1 MSDSLENL
9 LAFRKDKLFFY
20 SPFNFA
26 RGINRKNQ
34 FDLLLQSR
42 VYTNSELYYT
52 QIGKKDYQFYYEFL
66 KWDSDYFKINTYKLS
81 LVLYNNSSLTD
92 LALAVRNFID
102 FVRGEDG
109 KYCFIEVPSEDVLL
123 LEGLCLAGFKLVET
137 RLTYYQNITNYS
149 YSERFSVRKATLS
162 DLTGLEKVAREMR
175 NDYDR
180 FHADP
185 IFSPEIADEFLAT
198 YIGQSIKGFT
208 DVVLV
213 PDSPDKA
220 PDAFLTANYVR
231 ELWPQLGSRPS
242 KMVLSAVSSATRRG
256 WYKKLIS
263 EMSYHLK
270 EEGAEYAFMNT
281 QSTNRAV
288 FHTWEELGYKLG
300 YSTHVLSCSFDAN
313 GIL

>member
-1 MSDSLENL
+1 MAELLENL
-9 LAFRKDKLFFY
+9 LAYRKDKLYFY
-20 SPFNFA
+20 SPFNFV

-42 VYTNSELYYT
+42 VYAKSELYSA
-52 QIGKKDYQFYYEFL
+52 QIKGNTYQFYYEFL
-66 KWDSDYFKINTYKLS
+66 KWDSDYFKINTYKLNI
-81 LVLYNNSSLTD
+81 VLYNNNSLSE
-92 LALAVRNFID
+92 LALAVQEFIN
-102 FVRGEDG
+102 FVRGRDG

-123 LEGLCLAGFKLVET
+123 LGGLCLAGFKLVET
-137 RLTYYQNITNYS
+137 RLTYYQNITDYS
-149 YSERFSVRKATLS
+149 YPERFNVRKATLD
-162 DLTGLEKVAREMR
+162 DLIGLQKVAREMR

-185 IFSPEIADEFLAT
+185 IFSSESADEFLAT
-198 YIGQSIKGFT
+198 YVGQSIKGFT
-208 DVVLV
+208 DIVLV

-220 PDAFLTANYVR
+220 PDAFLTANYMS
-231 ELWPQLGSRPS
+231 EQWPQLGSKPS

-270 EEGAEYAFMNT
+270 EAGAEYAFMNT

-300 YSTHVLSCSFDAN
+300 YSTHVLTCSV
-313 GIL
+313 